1 MKGPENNSWLDDA
14 LAEALSLEKR
24 QPNFEKWKQQHPE
37 AVEMLTSRMGR
48 EVSAYPRPLSIGRI
62 IMKSSITKIAAVI
75 TVVCALVG
83 SLWLFDR
90 GTAVA
95 FGEVIEKVTKAES
108 VSFTNKQKLA
118 SNIFTF
124 QMHIQGQKLRGDLLD
139 FEPDQE
145 GVQEKIRREMEQRN
159 LAAILTYI
167 VDFARREHLQLDHFH
182 KTYKQGQID
191 ERAASEFAKADLI
204 EQFRNVKQEDA
215 EWIGEE
221 NQNGR
226 RIDVYLVKHV
236 ELMGIRA
243 ELSGEP
249 GERMKVW
256 VDRQSCLP
264 VRILLEISA
273 RADGPSDDWLEYYDF
288 TWNKPLDDDLFSLEV
303 PEGYTLADGLLPY

>member
-1 MKGPENNSWLDDA
+1 MNGSENNDWLDDA
-14 LAEALSLEKR
+14 LAKTLGAEKSK
-24 QPNFEKWKQQHPE
+24 PDFEKWKHEHPE

-48 EVSAYPRPLSIGRI
+48 EVSASTRALGIGRI
-62 IMKSSITKIAAVI
+62 IMKSSVTKIAAVI
-75 TVVCALVG
+75 TLVCALIG
-83 SLWLFDR
+83 SLWLFDH

-124 QMHIQGQKLRGDLLD
+124 QMYIRGRKLRGDLLD
-139 FEPDQE
+139 FEPDEE
-145 GVQEKIRREMEQRN
+145 GVQEKMRREMEQRN
-159 LAAILTYI
+159 LPAILTYI
-167 VDFARREHLQLDHFH
+167 ADFAHKEHLQLDHFR
-182 KTYKQGQID
+182 KTYKQDRID
-191 ERAASEFAKADLI
+191 ERAASEFAKTHLI
-204 EQFRNVKQEDA
+204 EQFRNVKQENA

-221 NQNGR
+221 KQNGR

-236 ELMGIRA
+236 ELMGIKA

-256 VDRQSCLP
+256 VDRQSRLP

-288 TWNKPLDDDLFSLEV
+288 TWNESLDEDLFKLEV
-303 PEGYTLADGLLPY
+303 PEGYTFAEPIVPE